1 LERDAGRETAGT
13 VARPTLKID
22 RIHHWMLGVQCST
35 CPQCLDSG
43 VSSIQ
48 PFDVY
53 TDVSTNQMQYAWQAG
68 VRPARNA
75 LKLR

>member
-1 LERDAGRETAGT
+1 MFVFFIFSTSTLEVGR
-13 VARPTLKID
+13 
-22 RIHHWMLGVQCST
+22 ST

-48 PFDVY
+48 PFDLY
-53 TDVSTNQMQYAWQAG
+53 TDVSTNQMHYAWQAG

-75 LKLR
+75 LKP

>member
-1 LERDAGRETAGT
+1 MLEVG
-13 VARPTLKID
+13 
-22 RIHHWMLGVQCST
+22 CST

-48 PFDVY
+48 PFDLY

-68 VRPARNA
+68 VGRSSFITPSMFNTD
-75 LKLR
+75 